1 MVERTY
7 VRKGGDGVMTLF
19 EMAEKLIEAH
29 NKNSPLGVKVNDFY
43 IEHKYRDYE
52 IEDTFKSVGID
63 ILDNISSYSLFP
75 EYGYVIRIKFYA
87 DKWSPFID
95 LLSSDD
101 TISYRGFMLRDNL
114 CDEIFGIFLVNEY
127 PKRSFRY
134 LYDTT
139 LKSEIY
145 TIYGKTQ
152 VKPEFSTLIMDM
164 VASDKPE
171 QLAVLVNTNWH
182 EYYDEF
188 IKFNNLD
195 VSPSDQL
202 PVKKEELDF
211 NVVLNN
217 TDELSRIQS
226 SLFLSTVYHHAEC
239 TAILLRRLKEHGFDD
254 EDEEIKL

>member
-1 MVERTY
+1 
-7 VRKGGDGVMTLF
+7 MTLL
-19 EMAEKLIEAH
+19 EMAEKLIKIH
-29 NKNSPLGVKVNDFY
+29 NELSLVKVDDFY
-43 IEHKYRDYE
+43 IEREYRDYE
-52 IEDTFKSVGID
+52 IEDTFKSTSIN
-63 ILDNISSYSLFP
+63 ILDNITSYSLFP
-75 EYGYVIRIKFYA
+75 EYGHVIRIKFYA
-87 DKWSPFID
+87 DKLYPFID

-101 TISYRGFMLRDNL
+101 TISYRGLMLRDNL
-114 CDEIFGIFLVNEY
+114 CDEIFEIFLVNEY

-139 LKSEIY
+139 LKSKIY
-145 TIYGKTQ
+145 TIYGITQ
-152 VKPEFSTLIMDM
+152 VKQTLFHTEFSTLIMDM
-164 VASDKPE
+164 VASNKPE

-195 VSPSDQL
+195 VSSSDQL

-217 TDELSRIQS
+217 TDELSRIKS

-239 TAILLRRLKEHGFDD
+239 TAILLRWLKEHGFDD
-254 EDEEIKL
+254 EDEEMKL